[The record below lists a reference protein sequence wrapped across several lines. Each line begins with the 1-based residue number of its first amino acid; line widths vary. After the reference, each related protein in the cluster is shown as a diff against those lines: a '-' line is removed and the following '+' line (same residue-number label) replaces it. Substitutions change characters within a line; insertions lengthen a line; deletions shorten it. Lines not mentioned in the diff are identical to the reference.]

1 MANRF
6 NSKETL
12 KAAVKLWRINRSRAE
27 EQYGNISDW
36 DVSEITDMSD
46 LFSGCTTF
54 NDDISRWDVSK
65 VTNMSDLF
73 VGCSTFNADISRWD
87 VSKVTNMSDL
97 FVGCSTFNADISRWD
112 VSKVTNMSGMFAS
125 AIVFDQPIGNWNVS
139 NVTNMHDM
147 FEWAKEFN
155 QPIGEWDVSKVTNM
169 KGMFHYA
176 YKFNKPIGDWNVSNV
191 TNMQEMFC
199 EAKAFNQRIGDWD
212 VSKVTNMSTMF
223 QDAFEF
229 NRPIGKWNVSNV
241 TDMSWMFVLTEP
253 FDEPVGFNQ
262 PIGDWDVSK
271 VTNMEQ
277 MFAGA
282 TAFNQDIRNWNVSN
296 VTNMEDMFLDADA
309 MQAENRPRAP
319 AVRPP
324 APPQT
329 FRPATPEMPPPVNDY
344 YNIAATPLEESSA
357 IFDSDATAVDII
369 DTGEEFNVKTY
380 LDANIRNIAFKVGN
394 TYSICTK
401 DDIENNCINSA
412 SNIIFGCSYED
423 TSIIPR
429 AQNVIR
435 DIPYI
440 NPRCFGI
447 LVGLFRLS
455 DIKTVLNNDA
465 IRCIEVGDY
474 PTENGVKAL
483 NPRPVTEL
491 VTVTSLSMLGRNPNA
506 IGALHCQAGQK
517 MQVYSLR
524 KIAFPPPVPSSAVAV
539 PPPVPSAVVAAP
551 APAPTSWW
559 RRFGFGNRRG
569 GAKQTHRIQRKSN
582 KTHSRKGK
590 HSRKHKQTKKR
601 GVRKTRRG

>member
-1 MANRF
+1 MANIF

-12 KAAVKLWRINRSRAE
+12 KAAVELWCNNRSRAE

-36 DVSEITDMSD
+36 NVSEVTDMSD

-65 VTNMSDLF
+65 VTNMEE
-73 VGCSTFNADISRWD
+73 
-87 VSKVTNMSDL
+87 
-97 FVGCSTFNADISRWD
+97 
-112 VSKVTNMSGMFAS
+112 
-125 AIVFDQPIGNWNVS
+125 
-139 NVTNMHDM
+139 M

-155 QPIGEWDVSKVTNM
+155 QPIGDWDVSKVTNM

-241 TDMSWMFVLTEP
+241 TDMSWMFVLTES

-282 TAFNQDIRNWNVSN
+282 TAFNQYIRNWNVSN

-309 MQAENRPRAP
+309 MQPDNRPRDQDA
-319 AVRPP
+319 RPP

-344 YNIAATPLEESSA
+344 YNIAATPLEESST
-357 IFDSDATAVDII
+357 IFDTDANAVDII
-369 DTGEEFNVKTY
+369 DTGEEFNVQTY
-380 LDANIRNIAFKVGN
+380 LDANIRNIAFKVG
-394 TYSICTK
+394 TAYSICTK
-401 DDIENNCINSA
+401 DDIQNNCINSE

-435 DIPYI
+435 NIPYI

-455 DIKTVLNNDA
+455 DIKTVLNDPT

-474 PTENGVKAL
+474 PTENGVRAS

-524 KIAFPPPVPSSAVAV
+524 KIAFPPPVPSAAVAV
-539 PPPVPSAVVAAP
+539 PPPVPSAEVASPPVP
-551 APAPTSWW
+551 ASWW
-559 RRFGFGNRRG
+559 RRVFNRG
-569 GAKQTHRIQRKSN
+569 GGSKQTRRIQRKSN
-582 KTHSRKGK
+582 RKLSRKGK
-590 HSRKHKQTKKR
+590 HSKKQKQTKKR

>member
-1 MANRF
+1 
-6 NSKETL
+6 
-12 KAAVKLWRINRSRAE
+12 
-27 EQYGNISDW
+27 
-36 DVSEITDMSD
+36 
-46 LFSGCTTF
+46 
-54 NDDISRWDVSK
+54 
-65 VTNMSDLF
+65 
-73 VGCSTFNADISRWD
+73 
-87 VSKVTNMSDL
+87 
-97 FVGCSTFNADISRWD
+97 
-112 VSKVTNMSGMFAS
+112 
-125 AIVFDQPIGNWNVS
+125 
-139 NVTNMHDM
+139 
-147 FEWAKEFN
+147 
-155 QPIGEWDVSKVTNM
+155 
-169 KGMFHYA
+169 
-176 YKFNKPIGDWNVSNV
+176 
-191 TNMQEMFC
+191 MQ
-199 EAKAFNQRIGDWD
+199 
-212 VSKVTNMSTMF
+212 
-223 QDAFEF
+223 
-229 NRPIGKWNVSNV
+229 
-241 TDMSWMFVLTEP
+241 
-253 FDEPVGFNQ
+253 
-262 PIGDWDVSK
+262 
-271 VTNMEQ
+271 
-277 MFAGA
+277 
-282 TAFNQDIRNWNVSN
+282 
-296 VTNMEDMFLDADA
+296 DMFLDADA

-357 IFDSDATAVDII
+357 IFDTDATAVDII
-369 DTGEEFNVKTY
+369 DTGEEFNIKTY

-455 DIKTVLNNDA
+455 DIKTVLRDPT

-474 PTENGVKAL
+474 PTENGVRAL

-524 KIAFPPPVPSSAVAV
+524 KMAFPPLVPSAAVAV
-539 PPPVPSAVVAAP
+539 PPPVPSAVVASP
-551 APAPTSWW
+551 PVPAPTSWW

-601 GVRKTRRG
+601 GARKTSRG